1 MRILFLGDVMGR
13 AGRDSIKNN
22 LMSLRKSMSLD
33 FVVVNA
39 ENATSGFGLSMPHA
53 KEILDAGA
61 DCLTL
66 GDHAFDQKDM
76 MSGISSEPRIIRP
89 INLAKTAPGK
99 GAQYFDL
106 PDGRKVLVIQV
117 LGQVFMK
124 RVFEDPFN
132 NVDKILKANPIGKR
146 ADAIILDIHAE
157 ATSEKMAMGHW
168 CDGRVSLVVGT
179 HTHVP
184 TSDTM
189 LLPKGTGYQTD
200 AGMCGDYN
208 SVIGMEP
215 NEPIQRFVNGM
226 VKNRFS
232 PASGEASLSGVLLET
247 DSVTGLAKS
256 LVPIRFG
263 GKLKQTHG

>member
-1 MRILFLGDVMGR
+1 MGR
-13 AGRDSIKNN
+13 AGRDSIKKN

-157 ATSEKMAMGHW
+157 ATSEKVAMGHW
-168 CDGRVSLVVGT
+168 LDGRASLVVGT
-179 HTHVP
+179 HTHIP
-184 TSDTM
+184 TADTQI
-189 LLPKGTGYQTD
+189 LPKGTAHQSD

-208 SVIGMEP
+208 SIIGMQKDEP
-215 NEPIQRFVNGM
+215 LRRFITGM
-226 VKNRFS
+226 NKERFT
-232 PASGEASLSGVLLET
+232 PAVDEATLCGVFVET
-247 DSVTGLAKS
+247 DDTNGLAKN
-256 LVPIRFG
+256 VVQVRNG
-263 GKLKQTHG
+263 GRLQQSEPT